1 MTSFTWRHASQTDIR
16 LLAALNRQLIDD
28 EGHRDTMSIAEL
40 ADRMRA
46 FLAAD
51 YRAALFERDGRLVA
65 YALWAERGDGLYLR
79 QFFVVREARRG
90 GIGRQAM
97 AILRQEA
104 WPQDARLYLE
114 VLTGNTRGLAFWRA
128 LGFADYALTLE
139 LLPSSS
145 ASGARASGPLHES

>member
-1 MTSFTWRHASQTDIR
+1 MTSLTWRHASQTDIR
-16 LLAALNRQLIDD
+16 LLAALNRQLVED
-28 EGHRDTMSIAEL
+28 EGHRNYLSVAEL

-46 FLAAD
+46 FLATD

-65 YALWAERGDGLYLR
+65 YALWAERYDGLYLR

-97 AILRQEA
+97 AILRSEV

-114 VLTGNTRGLAFWRA
+114 VLTSNSRGLAFWRS

-139 LLPSSS
+139 MLPPS
-145 ASGARASGPLHES
+145 AA